1 MAKAAV
7 TKKAAPVAAPTVER
21 RSALAGKAVSI
32 NGVSLAELPPAE
44 RVGLLTE
51 LLVQT
56 RDLAALAAARNRL
69 TSEIEDLITEKYEGS
84 E

>member
-1 MAKAAV
+1 MPRPAHDAAEL
-7 TKKAAPVAAPTVER
+7 A
-21 RSALAGKAVSI
+21 RSL
-32 NGVSLAELPPAE
+32 LAELPLAE
-44 RVGLLTE
+44 RAALLTE

-69 TSEIEDLITEKYEGS
+69 TSEIEDLITEKYEGR

>member
-1 MAKAAV
+1 MSNSPLKPAYDAAEL
-7 TKKAAPVAAPTVER
+7 A
-21 RSALAGKAVSI
+21 RSL
-32 NGVSLAELPPAE
+32 LAELPPAE
-44 RVGLLTE
+44 RAGLLTE

>member
-1 MAKAAV
+1 MPRPAHDAAEL
-7 TKKAAPVAAPTVER
+7 A
-21 RSALAGKAVSI
+21 RSL
-32 NGVSLAELPPAE
+32 LAELPLAE
-44 RVGLLTE
+44 RAELLTE

-69 TSEIEDLITEKYEGS
+69 TSEIEDLITQKYEGS

>member
-1 MAKAAV
+1 M
-7 TKKAAPVAAPTVER
+7 P
-21 RSALAGKAVSI
+21 RSAHDAAELARSL
-32 NGVSLAELPPAE
+32 LAELPVAE
-44 RVGLLTE
+44 RAELLTE

-69 TSEIEDLITEKYEGS
+69 TSEIEDLITQKYEGS

>member
-1 MAKAAV
+1 MMLLDVTYNPIIEAA
-7 TKKAAPVAAPTVER
+7 
-21 RSALAGKAVSI
+21 RSL
-32 NGVSLAELPPAE
+32 LAELPPAE

-69 TSEIEDLITEKYEGS
+69 TSEIEDLITEKYEGN

>member
-1 MAKAAV
+1 MPFPAHDAAEL
-7 TKKAAPVAAPTVER
+7 A
-21 RSALAGKAVSI
+21 RSLW
-32 NGVSLAELPPAE
+32 AELPLAE
-44 RVGLLTE
+44 RAELLTE

-69 TSEIEDLITEKYEGS
+69 TSEIEDLITEKYEGR